1 MGHSTESTIRQ
12 GKESGSIDFLVPLRI
27 VRTAGTALCKQAGLY
42 GQLARVEWQEE
53 KNRLIRMLLL
63 ALLGFASLLCFMLIA
78 GIAVMAFSWDSG
90 YRLPA
95 IIGLLL
101 LYGAGLGTAW
111 HFLGVLSAARSQS
124 FSALREELSTDAA
137 LFRSQLY
144 DG

>member
-1 MGHSTESTIRQ
+1 MDRSTVSPIRHE
-12 GKESGSIDFLVPLRI
+12 KESDSIDFLVPLRI
-27 VRTAGTALCKQAGLY
+27 VRSAGTALCKQAGLY

-53 KNRLIRMLLL
+53 KIRLIRMLVLT
-63 ALLGFASLLCFMLIA
+63 LLGFASLLCFMLIG
-78 GIAVMAFSWDSG
+78 GIAVMAYSWDTG

-95 IIGLLL
+95 VIGLLL

-111 HFLGVLSAARSQS
+111 YFLGVLSAAGTRS

-144 DG
+144 GG